1 MTKQSTGRGLDLRS
15 RRFTPYLRGMS
26 ATAIELVDAS
36 THPSVRARALTQMP
50 AGPFSLARLR
60 AMVVTALLE
69 VA

>member
-36 THPSVRARALTQMP
+36 THPS
-50 AGPFSLARLR
+50 GPYSLARLR
-60 AMVVTALLE
+60 AMVLTTLLE